1 MALLVAAYAISP
13 IDLIPDFIPV
23 LGYLDDLILVPLG
36 IMLVLVPAEVM
47 QRCCL
52 RTVAISQKS
61 KELYR
66 SIGFY
71 CVVVAVSICRVFL
84 SLSFKYIDVLT
95 LLLGNDENINDRHNL

>member
-23 LGYLDDLILVPLG
+23 LGYLDDLILVQLG

-71 CVVVAVSICRVFL
+71 CVEVTVSICRVFL